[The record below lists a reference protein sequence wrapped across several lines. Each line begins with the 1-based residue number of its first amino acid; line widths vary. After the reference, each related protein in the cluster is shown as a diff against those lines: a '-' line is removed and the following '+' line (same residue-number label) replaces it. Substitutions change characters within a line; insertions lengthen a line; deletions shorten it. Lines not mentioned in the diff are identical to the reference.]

1 MPRRKHRIISKA
13 VVEDAAKKRTEVAI
27 QPSSC
32 VLYIPNPKTRA
43 DEIYNLIEDACRL
56 CFEDE
61 DGVPWIRREDV
72 EDKGEGIYVVRFR
85 CPLDALLLT
94 RISLNKVVEK
104 VCRELKS
111 EIRYFC
117 GDREVQYVDG
127 IRQRYY
133 DCAWV
138 ICEGEL
144 LSKEEEEEDWEDN
157 DCESCIDSQEEIEG
171 ELTDESTA
179 EEVEERIEE
188 SLENFV

>member
-1 MPRRKHRIISKA
+1 MPRRKPRIISKA

-27 QPSSC
+27 PPSSFEP
-32 VLYIPNPKTRA
+32 YIPNPKTRV

-72 EDKGEGIYVVRFR
+72 EDKGGGIYVIRFR
-85 CPLDALLLT
+85 CPLDALLT
-94 RISLNKVVEK
+94 RIPLNRVVEK

-127 IRQRYY
+127 IKQRYY

-144 LSKEEEEEDWEDN
+144 LAKEEEVDWEDN
-157 DCESCIDSQEEIEG
+157 NCESCIDSQEEIEG

-179 EEVEERIEE
+179 EEVDFRIDE